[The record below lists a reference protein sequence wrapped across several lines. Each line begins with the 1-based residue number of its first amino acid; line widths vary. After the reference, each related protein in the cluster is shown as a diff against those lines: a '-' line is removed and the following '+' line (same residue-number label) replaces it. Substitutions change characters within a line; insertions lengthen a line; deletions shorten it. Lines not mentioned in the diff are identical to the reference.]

1 MPRVDPRRLG
11 PPKEGCGASHSP
23 RKEGKNP
30 TGWSNTPPTHGHREP
45 QAIIMKLT
53 DSCVAVGGKCCH
65 PPSQDSGT
73 TPTTPKAGGNHVQS
87 PA

>member
-30 TGWSNTPPTHGHREP
+30 TGWSNTPPTHGDVLIDVTAP
-45 QAIIMKLT
+45 ST
-53 DSCVAVGGKCCH
+53 DKTEEMDWTD
-65 PPSQDSGT
+65 PSSVVFAN
-73 TPTTPKAGGNHVQS
+73 KARKEKQ
-87 PA
+87 